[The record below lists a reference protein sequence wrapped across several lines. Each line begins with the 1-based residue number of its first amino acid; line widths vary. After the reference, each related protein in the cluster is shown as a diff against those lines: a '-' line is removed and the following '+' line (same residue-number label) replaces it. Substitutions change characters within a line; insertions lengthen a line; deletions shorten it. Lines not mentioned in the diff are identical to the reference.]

1 MHPVGSPAGYDGY
14 YLNVMVGPSREWH
27 FTIDPDHAW
36 LMDWDPTAPRGGA
49 ETAEGAMR

>member
-1 MHPVGSPAGYDGY
+1 MGDHPVGSPAGYDGY
-14 YLNVMVGPSREWH
+14 DLNGMAGLSRVWQ
-27 FTIDPDHAW
+27 FTIGAW